1 MTKPSEIKKVA
12 ALLEQDATD
21 AEDMAKKIWELVEDL
36 MKQREQ
42 YVAVVTHPTLNLY
55 QVVGPYGTENQL
67 RKDYGKRIHSYDSSS
82 YARLAKLVH
91 PDNIT
96 L

>member
-42 YVAVVTHPTLNLY
+42 YVCVVTHPTLNLY

-67 RKDYGKRIHSYDSSS
+67 RKDYAKRIHAYDAAS
-82 YARLAKLVH
+82 YARLAKLAH